1 MIIVIFTLISFVC
14 HSQDVS
20 TILMN
25 GTYEIVGP
33 GARPGVVTY
42 GTVFFMG
49 KPLKSD
55 PAKGQFVLITAAH
68 VLNGIVGD
76 SATIIYRKKES
87 DGTYTKQPTAIN
99 IRLNGVN
106 LYKTH
111 PEADVAVMYLS
122 IPTGLEPVI
131 LPTNML
137 VDDKE
142 LESIDIHPGDELM
155 CLGFPLSADENT
167 FPIIRSGLLASYPIT
182 PTKTV
187 KTFYYNFHV
196 YPGNSGG
203 PVFFSYA
210 NRTVHG
216 TTMLGTTYQGVI
228 GLVSQQA
235 NSTLPE
241 TQGAPLDISIIVPG
255 SFIREAI
262 ALLPETP

>member
-1 MIIVIFTLISFVC
+1 
-14 HSQDVS
+14 
-20 TILMN
+20 MN
-25 GTYEIVGP
+25 GTYEIMGP
-33 GARPGVVTY
+33 TARPGVVTY

-49 KPLKSD
+49 EPLKAD
-55 PAKGQFVLITAAH
+55 PTKGQFILITAAH
-68 VLNGIVGD
+68 VLNEIAGD

-87 DGTYTKQPTAIN
+87 DGTYTKQPTAVN
-99 IRLNGVN
+99 IRVKGVN

-111 PEADVAVMYLS
+111 PDADVAVMYLPVP
-122 IPTGLEPVI
+122 IGLEPVI

-155 CLGFPLSADENT
+155 CLGFPLSADEST
-167 FPIIRSGLLASYPIT
+167 FPIIRSGLLASYPLT

-203 PVFFSYA
+203 PVFFSYS

-216 TTMLGTTYQGVI
+216 STMLGTTYQGVI
-228 GLVSQQA
+228 GLVSQEA
-235 NSTLPE
+235 NSILPE

-255 SFIREAI
+255 SFIKEAI
-262 ALLPETP
+262 ALLPEAQ